1 MDFRYQSNPERIE
14 RERKNNLTI
23 VEVFMPMTLYGQGS
37 KYFLSEIL
45 GTVKEE
51 PTSYPDHDTC
61 SICLV
66 EFTSD

>member
-1 MDFRYQSNPERIE
+1 
-14 RERKNNLTI
+14 
-23 VEVFMPMTLYGQGS
+23 MTLYGQGS